1 MIDPSNL
8 AGTAKLTYSNEFNS
22 LNWWNGTSGLDFAP
36 GWHVAYNPNSTGFNA
51 GDNDTW
57 NINPNFEGTKS
68 ANTFMVNNGILTLT
82 AKPTDPAIAQY
93 TNGFKYTGGQV
104 STFHE
109 FSQTYGYF
117 EMRAKLPAESGLGSA
132 FWLLNADMKWPP
144 EIDVMESIG
153 RDPTAIFNTA
163 HSGDANSTH
172 TAVGSNANGPIYSN
186 QSWSRVTDMSADFH
200 TYGLNWQADKITWYM
215 DGQKL
220 FEMNTP
226 ADMHKPM
233 YLLAGV
239 GVSNNDWVG
248 YASPTTT
255 GQMQIDYLRAYSNA
269 PTTPMPDPTNR
280 APSNVLLTG
289 NDVLEN
295 SVNGTVLGT
304 LSASDADGDTVNF
317 NLLDNA
323 GGRFALSGNKLVVA
337 NGGLLDYEQAT
348 SHQISVRVT
357 DSHGASVDQTFNVTV
372 RDVLDEMRTGT
383 SGNDQ
388 LVGGIGPDNI
398 DGKAGNDSINGTA
411 GDDRI
416 NGGYGN
422 DMLTGGTGKDTFIFA
437 DTLNK
442 TKNLDTITDFSVAD
456 DSMWL
461 ENTIFQ
467 KLEMGTLSEP
477 GMLNQGFFTIGDK
490 AKDSNDYLIYNKTNG
505 YLYYDADGSGKG
517 AAVAFAKLTI
527 NLALTEMD
535 FYIV

>member
-1 MIDPSNL
+1 MIDPKNP
-8 AGTAKLTYSNEFNS
+8 AGTATLTYSNEFNS

-51 GDNDTW
+51 GDNATW

-68 ANTFMVNNGILTLT
+68 ANTFTVNDGILTLA

-117 EMRAKLPAESGLGSA
+117 EMRAKLPTGSGLGSA
-132 FWLLNADMKWPP
+132 FWLLNEDMKWPP
-144 EIDVMESIG
+144 EIDVMESVG
-153 RDPTAIFNTA
+153 RDPTAIFTTA
-163 HSGDANSTH
+163 HSGDANSTY

-215 DGQKL
+215 DGVKL

-226 ADMHKPM
+226 SDMNKPM
-233 YLLAGV
+233 YLLAGI
-239 GVSNNDWVG
+239 GVANNDWVG
-248 YASPTTT
+248 YATPTTT

-269 PTTPMPDPTNR
+269 TTTPPPAPTPDPVTG
-280 APSNVLLTG
+280 SN
-289 NDVLEN
+289 
-295 SVNGTVLGT
+295 
-304 LSASDADGDTVNF
+304 
-317 NLLDNA
+317 
-323 GGRFALSGNKLVVA
+323 
-337 NGGLLDYEQAT
+337 
-348 SHQISVRVT
+348 
-357 DSHGASVDQTFNVTV
+357 
-372 RDVLDEMRTGT
+372 
-383 SGNDQ
+383 GNDQ
-388 LVGGIGPDNI
+388 LVGGIGADNI
-398 DGKAGNDSINGTA
+398 NGGTGNDSINGAA

-422 DMLTGGTGKDTFIFA
+422 DMLTGGAGSDTFIFA
-437 DTLNK
+437 DSLNK
-442 TKNLDTITDFSVAD
+442 KHNLDTISDFSVAD
-456 DSMWL
+456 DSIWL

-467 KLEMGTLSEP
+467 KLGIGTLSNP
-477 GMLNQGFFTIGDK
+477 GILNKAFFTIGDK

-505 YLYYDADGSGKG
+505 YLYYDADGSGNG
-517 AAVAFAKLTI
+517 AAVAFAKLSP
-527 NLALTEMD
+527 NLGLTEID